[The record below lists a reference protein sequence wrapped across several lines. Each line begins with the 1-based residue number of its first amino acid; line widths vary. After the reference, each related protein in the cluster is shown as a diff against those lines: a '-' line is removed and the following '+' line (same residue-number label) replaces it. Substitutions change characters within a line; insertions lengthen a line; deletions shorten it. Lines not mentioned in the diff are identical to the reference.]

1 MSQEEAQE
9 YFIEDFRLYVAS
21 VHWKTAWTYQKFAP
35 HEYTVSEWN
44 NLKRPTFELIVMG
57 IRRNGYKE
65 KFGKTTYT
73 YFNLDGKKYWTMG
86 SSLKQTTL
94 INRAKVWGSLN

>member
-35 HEYTVSEWN
+35 HEYTVSN
-44 NLKRPTFELIVMG
+44 NTHQPREGMG
-57 IRRNGYKE
+57 
-65 KFGKTTYT
+65 
-73 YFNLDGKKYWTMG
+73 
-86 SSLKQTTL
+86 
-94 INRAKVWGSLN
+94 